1 MHLILVHRRG
11 VDNIEYNRNVADV
24 TLRSVWR
31 TGADFLAAFIEGTP
45 PRFFHSV
52 DGDLGLPPA
61 AVGEMVSVIVV
72 FEDREAEFHVHARV
86 IDRREGTARR
96 GFTLEVIPEEQER
109 VEVIL
114 VAARGESLPYRRRRY
129 ERIPHRVPCTLTTAD
144 GRSWSAETTNVNEGG
159 LHTAVEAPM
168 PDTGVVLTAAFEIE
182 GRRRSLQAR
191 VVESV
196 AAGPQRG
203 VGVEFRFASAT
214 ERDAWWDE
222 VSRLRGRQRRD
233 SAAP

>member
-1 MHLILVHRRG
+1 M
-11 VDNIEYNRNVADV
+11 DV

-31 TGADFLAAFIEGTP
+31 TGEEFLAAYTHAEGTP
-45 PRFFHSV
+45 PRFFHV
-52 DGDLGLPPA
+52 VAAELGLPPV
-61 AVGEMVSVIVV
+61 AVGDLVSVVLV

-86 IDRREGTARR
+86 IDRREGTTRR
-96 GFTLEVIPEEQER
+96 GVTFEVIPEEQDR

-129 ERIPHRVPCTLTTAD
+129 DRIPHRSACTLSTTD
-144 GRSWSAETTNVNEGG
+144 GRSWTADTTNVNEGG
-159 LHTAVEAPM
+159 LHVAVDAPM
-168 PDTGVVLTAAFEIE
+168 PETGALVAASFEVS
-182 GRRRSLQAR
+182 GLRRTLHAR
-191 VVESV
+191 VVESI

-203 VGVEFRFASAT
+203 VGIEFRFSSAV

-222 VSRLRGRQRRD
+222 VSRLRGRRRRD

>member
-1 MHLILVHRRG
+1 MAG
-11 VDNIEYNRNVADV
+11 QDV
-24 TLRSVWR
+24 TLRSAWL
-31 TGADFLAAFIEGTP
+31 TGAEFLAAYSPGEGTP

-52 DGDLGLPPA
+52 PEELGLPPA
-61 AVGEMVSVIVV
+61 AVGDLVSVIVV
-72 FEDREAEFHVHARV
+72 IEDREAEFHVHARV
-86 IDRREGTARR
+86 IDRREGTTRR
-96 GFTLEVIPEEQER
+96 GFTLEIIPEEQER

-129 ERIPHRVPCTLTTAD
+129 DRVPHRAACTLSAPD
-144 GRSWSAETTNVNEGG
+144 GRTWTAETTNINEGG
-159 LHTAVEAPM
+159 LHAAVDAPM
-168 PDTGVVLTAAFEIE
+168 PETGALVAASFEIASQ
-182 GRRRSLQAR
+182 RRTLHAR

-203 VGVEFRFASAT
+203 VGVEFRFSSAT

-222 VSRLRGRQRRD
+222 VSRLRGRRRRD

>member
-1 MHLILVHRRG
+1 M
-11 VDNIEYNRNVADV
+11 DV

-31 TGADFLAAFIEGTP
+31 TGEEFLAAYTHGDGIP
-45 PRFFHSV
+45 PRIFHAV
-52 DGDLGLPPA
+52 APELGLPPV
-61 AVGEMVSVIVV
+61 AVGDMVSVVLV

-86 IDRREGTARR
+86 IDRREGTIRR
-96 GFTLEVIPEEQER
+96 GVTLEVIPEEQER

-129 ERIPHRVPCTLTTAD
+129 DRIPHRTVCTLSTPD
-144 GRSWSAETTNVNEGG
+144 GRTWTAETTNVNEGG
-159 LHTAVEAPM
+159 LHAAVAAPM
-168 PDTGVVLTAAFEIE
+168 PETGAVLAASFEVS
-182 GRRRSLQAR
+182 GQRRTLQAR
-191 VVESV
+191 VVESI

-203 VGVEFRFASAT
+203 VGVEFRFASAG

-222 VSRLRGRQRRD
+222 VSRLRGRRRRE